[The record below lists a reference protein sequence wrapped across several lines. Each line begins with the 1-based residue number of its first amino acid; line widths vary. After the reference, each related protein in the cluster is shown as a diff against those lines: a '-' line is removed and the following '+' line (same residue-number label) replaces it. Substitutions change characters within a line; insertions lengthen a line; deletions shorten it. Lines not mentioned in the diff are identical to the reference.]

1 MAGERAEDILARVAQ
16 ARASGIAHAPAGLMP
31 GTSAVALPIRAEG
44 GEPLGAVTVTAMAE
58 RLAGGRLAQVVER
71 MRDRAQAIARRH
83 AEVSERRR

>member
-1 MAGERAEDILARVAQ
+1 
-16 ARASGIAHAPAGLMP
+16 
-31 GTSAVALPIRAEG
+31 VALPIRTES

-71 MRDRAQAIARRH
+71 MRDRAAAIARRH